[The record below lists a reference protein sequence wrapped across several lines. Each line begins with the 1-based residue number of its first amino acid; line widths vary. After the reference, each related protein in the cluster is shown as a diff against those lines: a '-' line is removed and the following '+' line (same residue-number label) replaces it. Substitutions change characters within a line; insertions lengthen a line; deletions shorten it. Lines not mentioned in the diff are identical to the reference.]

1 MSRFAKAG
9 LADQLSKNPCQNII
23 SAEIDALGLVLRRH
37 TQQFSSFQ
45 NLCLPI
51 LDTVR
56 VSSHAITAAVLCP
69 QKAKCSLSSHQIQG
83 ELLRKPSDQFDM
95 SKVIAEFG
103 KKSR

>member
-1 MSRFAKAG
+1 MSSFIAITK
-9 LADQLSKNPCQNII
+9 Q
-23 SAEIDALGLVLRRH
+23 GLVLRRH

-51 LDTVR
+51 LDTVTR
-56 VSSHAITAAVLCP
+56 FQSCDYARQYFCP
-69 QKAKCSLSSHQIQG
+69 QKAKCLLSSHQIQG
-83 ELLRKPSDQFDM
+83 ELLGKPSDQVDM

>member
-56 VSSHAITAAVLCP
+56 VSSHAIMHGSIFAHRKQSVCY
-69 QKAKCSLSSHQIQG
+69 
-83 ELLRKPSDQFDM
+83 LRIKFR
-95 SKVIAEFG
+95 ENC
-103 KKSR
+103 